1 MNFAFTQWL
10 QRRSKAGR
18 VIPNPPRLIL
28 AGGLARSDAKRRVRD
43 NAPYLGVFAALGL
56 LFAGC
61 NIIPAPTAD
70 LTRYYVL
77 TAPAPS
83 EAGMQPIAG
92 ALRLG
97 LKNVELAPYLKKGSL
112 VVRTGANE
120 VTFPND
126 ARWAEPPEQE
136 ILHIVRAQLLATST
150 VGRVFT
156 QPFPFDEARDYD
168 VSVRILRCDGV
179 QAAGGGKA
187 SVQFAATI
195 EITRSGAV
203 GEVVARKRFVA
214 PEAAWDGKDYALLAA
229 HLSAAVAALSQEVV
243 VTLPA
248 AKP

>member
-1 MNFAFTQWL
+1 MYSPTKHTEGTTMKINFGG
-10 QRRSKAGR
+10 RPAGWF
-18 VIPNPPRLIL
+18 
-28 AGGLARSDAKRRVRD
+28 GAKRLPALASAV
-43 NAPYLGVFAALGL
+43 AALGL
-56 LFAGC
+56 ILAGC

-70 LTRYYVL
+70 STRYYVL
-77 TAPAPS
+77 TDPAPG
-83 EAGMQPIAG
+83 EAGTRPIAG

-120 VTFPND
+120 VTFPRD
-126 ARWAEPPEQE
+126 ARWAEPLEQE
-136 ILHIVRAQLLATST
+136 ILHALRAQLLSTPT
-150 VGRVFT
+150 VGRVFA

-179 QAAGGGKA
+179 QAPGDGKA

-195 EITRSGAV
+195 EITRGGTA

-229 HLSAAVAALSQEVV
+229 RLSAAVTAFSEEVAA
-243 VTLPA
+243 TLPA
-248 AKP
+248 TKP